1 MPFRDECDLTFNCG
15 FCCTA
20 IYECLP
26 KKTRKS
32 SKKPTEERHSG
43 QSTEASQSGEVA
55 RETPGNTEVCAPPD
69 VAERFK
75 ALFGGPQFTVGDS
88 YFARVSSSTQSLFG
102 LHVKKVKAAC
112 INGFRSASDRD
123 RYVTAFSSANW
134 VALSESEKAG
144 HSLSNCVPCATQF
157 EQLQKMFPLKPIFL
171 CPSEDENASVCIDRV
186 DEVCRQGTG
195 KPFAELSANLGYKS
209 PTEVEQ
215 IVKQAEKKCIRET
228 QRQCVAEGKKQ
239 LENSALQ
246 AAFATDTRFLK
257 YDKMR
262 RAQYLVSPS
271 EAHESKKKR
280 YPLRPGDCDRFDELR
295 QTLINWNPAKTLVAS
310 ELAKEFNIMG
320 TDSSHR
326 IKLLACELNPSIPG
340 SEVLPKPKSSRRK
353 LGDSSLSLPI
363 PPNKKRLLED
373 SALYGGQWCPDRRCA
388 MYPCETESLS
398 KW

>member
-1 MPFRDECDLTFNCG
+1 MPFRDECSLTFNCG
-15 FCCTA
+15 FCRTA
-20 IYECLP
+20 IYKCLP

-32 SKKPTEERHSG
+32 SKKPTEEWHSD

-55 RETPGNTEVCAPPD
+55 HETPGNTKVCAPPD
-69 VAERFK
+69 IAQRFK
-75 ALFGGPQFTVGDS
+75 ALFGRPQFTVGDS
-88 YFARVSSSTQSLFG
+88 YFARVSSSTQSLFD

-123 RYVTAFSSANW
+123 RYVTAFSANW
-134 VALSESEKAG
+134 EALSESEKAD

-157 EQLQKMFPLKPIFL
+157 EQLQKLFPLKPISL
-171 CPSEDENASVCIDRV
+171 CPSEDENASMCIDRV

-215 IVKQAEKKCIRET
+215 IVKQAKKKCIRET
-228 QRQCVAEGKKQ
+228 QCQCVAEGNKE

-246 AAFATDTRFLK
+246 AAFATDTSFLK

-271 EAHESKKKR
+271 EAHESKKKW

-340 SEVLPKPKSSRRK
+340 SEVVPKPKSSRRK
-353 LGDSSLSLPI
+353 LGDSSLSASST
-363 PPNKKRLLED
+363 KQKATTRD
-373 SALYGGQWCPDRRCA
+373 SALYGGQWCPARRCA
-388 MYPCETESLS
+388 MYPCEAESLS